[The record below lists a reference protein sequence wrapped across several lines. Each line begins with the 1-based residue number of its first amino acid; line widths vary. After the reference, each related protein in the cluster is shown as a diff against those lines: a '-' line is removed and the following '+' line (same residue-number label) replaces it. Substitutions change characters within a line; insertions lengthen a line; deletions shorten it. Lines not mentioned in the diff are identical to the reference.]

1 MKRISINNIIKFRK
15 RSDKTRKSFLSSLDR
30 ESKTKTDNSGGNY
43 WVRSLSAMSKSFKY
57 NNTEPIKE
65 KIAEI
70 LELFTPSLTKQI
82 KDMYQRNLNILYN
95 YEDFEFSNWIP
106 KNFEII
112 SKHKKK
118 SIIYIDAIPVQ
129 ITPSQIYSFEK
140 NNKKHIGAIWF
151 VAKLDRYKKEE
162 LGMFAEAL
170 FIYLNNNFDTTYE
183 ISPKNC
189 LVVDVIE
196 QQEISY
202 KMLIDEEVPV
212 ILKTTLDIIK
222 KTN

>member
-1 MKRISINNIIKFRK
+1 MKKISINNIIKFRK
-15 RSDKTRKSFLSSLDR
+15 RSDKTRKSFLSSLDK
-30 ESKTKTDNSGGNY
+30 ESTTKTNDTGGNY
-43 WVRSLSAMSKSFKY
+43 WVRSLSAMSKSFKF

-70 LELFTPSLTKQI
+70 LELFTPNLTKQT

-106 KNFEII
+106 ENSEII
-112 SKHKKK
+112 SKYKKK
-118 SIIYIDAIPVQ
+118 SIIYIDTIPVQ
-129 ITPSQIYSFEK
+129 ITPSQIYSFTK
-140 NNKKHIGAIWF
+140 NNQKYIGAIWF
-151 VAKLDRYKKEE
+151 VAKLDGYKKEE

-183 ISPKNC
+183 ISLKNC

-196 QQEISY
+196 QQEINY
-202 KMLIDEEVPV
+202 KMLVDKKIPAV
-212 ILKTTLDIIK
+212 LNTTLDLIK
-222 KTN
+222 KT